1 MSSRFVI
8 RFAAVLFVLLVLFTL
23 MIEFSTSGDTTVIMW
38 IFAVPFILGI
48 PIFTSIVLAKNDEM
62 EIPSNQ

>member
-1 MSSRFVI
+1 MSSSFVI

-23 MIEFSTSGDTTVIMW
+23 IIEFSTSGEATIIMW

-48 PIFTSIVLAKNDEM
+48 PIFASVILAKNDEM
-62 EIPSNQ
+62 EIPAK